1 MTLPGECYG
10 WSVFISG
17 GITVSMVEA
26 RALFLVVI
34 VGLWFVKWQPY
45 YGKAF
50 TAAETHSIGKSI
62 LANSNDNPFAAA
74 RDYAWSIS
82 GRMESGGL
90 GVLLGSLIQV
100 LIPRDWLLRTL
111 GQARFRGTLLGTVFS
126 LPGMMCT
133 CCAAPVAAGMRK
145 QQASMGGALA
155 FWLGNPL
162 LNPATLVFM
171 GFVLGWQFALVRL
184 LAGLATVLVVATLV
198 QKWVKEAATQPVS
211 VPEQPV
217 ATVQDGF
224 FSRWLR
230 ALWTLFWNTIPVYIL
245 AVLVLGAARV
255 WLFPHADGVVDN
267 TLFWVIAM
275 AIAGCLFVIPTAAE
289 IPIVQTMMLAG
300 MGVAPALALLI
311 TLPAVSV
318 PSLIMLR
325 KAFPAKALWLT
336 GGLVALCG
344 AVVGGLA
351 LI

>member
-1 MTLPGECYG
+1 MAGQSSSQAAAPFQ
-10 WSVFISG
+10 WWKP
-17 GITVSMVEA
+17 
-26 RALFLVVI
+26 ALFFLVVI

-50 TAAETHSIGKSI
+50 NAAETHSIGKSI
-62 LANSNDNPFAAA
+62 LANSDANPFAAA
-74 RDYAWSIS
+74 WDYALVYFLAVWKAAV
-82 GRMESGGL
+82 L

-100 LIPRDWLLRTL
+100 LIPRDWLRRTL
-111 GQARFRGTLLGTVFS
+111 GQSRFRGTLLGTAFS

-145 QQASMGGALA
+145 QQVSMDGALA

-171 GFVLGWQFALVRL
+171 GFVLGWQFALIRL
-184 LAGLATVLVVATLV
+184 LAGLVTVLVVATLV
-198 QKWVKEAATQPVS
+198 HKWVKEAATQPVP
-211 VPEQPV
+211 VPEMSV
-217 ATVQDGF
+217 TTGQDGF

-255 WLFPHADGVVDN
+255 WLFPHADGVVEN

-300 MGVAPALALLI
+300 MGMAPALALLI

-344 AVVGGLA
+344 AVVGGVA
-351 LI
+351 LL

>member
-1 MTLPGECYG
+1 MAGQSSSQAASPFQ
-10 WSVFISG
+10 WWKP
-17 GITVSMVEA
+17 
-26 RALFLVVI
+26 ALFFLVVI
-34 VGLWFVKWQPY
+34 VGLWYVKWQPY

-62 LANSNDNPFAAA
+62 LAHADANPLMAAW
-74 RDYAWSIS
+74 DYAMVYFLAVWKAAV
-82 GRMESGGL
+82 L

-111 GQARFRGTLLGTVFS
+111 GQSRFQGTLLGAIFS

-145 QQASMGGALA
+145 QQVSMGGALA
-155 FWLGNPL
+155 FWMGNPL

-184 LAGLATVLVVATLV
+184 VAGLATVLTVATLV
-198 QKWVKEAATQPVS
+198 QKWVKESPQVDIPQEITVS
-211 VPEQPV
+211 EPQG
-217 ATVQDGF
+217 GF
-224 FSRWLR
+224 FARWGK
-230 ALWTLFWNTIPVYIL
+230 ALWSLFWSTIPVYIL

-255 WLFPHADGVVDN
+255 WLFPHADGAVDN
-267 TLFWVIAM
+267 TLMWVIAM
-275 AIAGCLFVIPTAAE
+275 AVAGCLFVIPTAAE

-300 MGVAPALALLI
+300 MGTAPALALLM
-311 TLPAVSV
+311 TLPAVSL

-336 GGLVALCG
+336 GVLVAISG
-344 AVVGGLA
+344 VIVGSIA
-351 LI
+351 LV

>member
-1 MTLPGECYG
+1 M
-10 WSVFISG
+10 
-17 GITVSMVEA
+17 
-26 RALFLVVI
+26 
-34 VGLWFVKWQPY
+34 
-45 YGKAF
+45 
-50 TAAETHSIGKSI
+50 
-62 LANSNDNPFAAA
+62 
-74 RDYAWSIS
+74 
-82 GRMESGGL
+82 L

-100 LIPRDWLLRTL
+100 LIPRNWLLRTL
-111 GQARFRGTLLGTVFS
+111 GQSRFRGTLLGAIFA

-145 QQASMGGALA
+145 QQVSMGGALA
-155 FWLGNPL
+155 FWMGNPL

-171 GFVLGWQFALVRL
+171 GFVLGWQFALIRL
-184 LAGLATVLVVATLV
+184 VAGLATVLVVATLV
-198 QKWVKEAATQPVS
+198 QKWVKEAATQPAAVPDVS
-211 VPEQPV
+211 PQIAEG
-217 ATVQDGF
+217 GF

-245 AVLVLGAARV
+245 AVLALGAARV
-255 WLFPHADGVVDN
+255 WLFPHADGVVGN
-267 TLFWVIAM
+267 TLFWVLAM

-318 PSLIMLR
+318 PSLIMLH

-344 AVVGGLA
+344 AIVGGLA
-351 LI
+351 LL

>member
-1 MTLPGECYG
+1 MAGQSSSQAASPFQ
-10 WSVFISG
+10 WWKP
-17 GITVSMVEA
+17 
-26 RALFLVVI
+26 ALFFLVVI
-34 VGLWFVKWQPY
+34 VGLWYVKWQPY

-62 LANSNDNPFAAA
+62 LAQADANPLMAAW
-74 RDYAWSIS
+74 DYAMVYFLAVWKAAV
-82 GRMESGGL
+82 L

-111 GQARFRGTLLGTVFS
+111 GQSRFQGTLLGAIFS

-145 QQASMGGALA
+145 QQVSMGGALA
-155 FWLGNPL
+155 FWMGNPL
-162 LNPATLVFM
+162 LNP
-171 GFVLGWQFALVRL
+171 
-184 LAGLATVLVVATLV
+184 ATLV
-198 QKWVKEAATQPVS
+198 QKWVKEAATQPVA
-211 VPEQPV
+211 VPAAPSE
-217 ATVQDGF
+217 ATQGGF

-300 MGVAPALALLI
+300 MGTAPALALLI

-344 AVVGGLA
+344 AIVGALA
-351 LI
+351 LV

>member
-1 MTLPGECYG
+1 MAGQSSSQAATPRQ
-10 WSVFISG
+10 WWKP
-17 GITVSMVEA
+17 
-26 RALFLVVI
+26 ALFFLVLA
-34 VGLWFVKWQPY
+34 VGLWYVKWQPY

-62 LANSNDNPFAAA
+62 LAGADGNPLRAAW
-74 RDYAWSIS
+74 DYALVYFLAVWKAAV
-82 GRMESGGL
+82 L
-90 GVLLGSLIQV
+90 GVILGSLVQV
-100 LIPRDWLLRTL
+100 LIPRDWLQRTL
-111 GQARFRGTLLGTVFS
+111 GQARFRGTLLGTLFS

-133 CCAAPVAAGMRK
+133 CCAAPVAAGMRR
-145 QQASMGGALA
+145 QQVSMGGALA

-171 GFVLGWQFALVRL
+171 GFVLGWQFTLIRLV
-184 LAGLATVLVVATLV
+184 AGLATVLVVATLV
-198 QKWVKEAATQPVS
+198 QKWVKETPLPAAE
-211 VPEQPV
+211 PEAIKPEP
-217 ATVQDGF
+217 QDGF

-230 ALWTLFWNTIPVYIL
+230 ALWSLFWSTIPVYIL

-255 WLFPHADGVVDN
+255 WLFPHVDGLVGN

-275 AIAGCLFVIPTAAE
+275 ALAGCLFVIPTAAE

-300 MGVAPALALLI
+300 MGTGPALALLI

-336 GGLVALCG
+336 GGLVVLSG
-344 AVVGGLA
+344 SVVGTLA
-351 LI
+351 LL

>member
-1 MTLPGECYG
+1 MAGQSSSQAAAPFQ
-10 WSVFISG
+10 WWKP
-17 GITVSMVEA
+17 
-26 RALFLVVI
+26 ALFFLVVI

-62 LANSNDNPFAAA
+62 LANSDANPFAAA
-74 RDYAWSIS
+74 WDYALVYFLAVWKAAV
-82 GRMESGGL
+82 L

-100 LIPRDWLLRTL
+100 LIPRDWLRRTL
-111 GQARFRGTLLGTVFS
+111 GQSRFRGTLLGTAFS

-145 QQASMGGALA
+145 QQVSMGGALA

-162 LNPATLVFM
+162 LNPA
-171 GFVLGWQFALVRL
+171 
-184 LAGLATVLVVATLV
+184 
-198 QKWVKEAATQPVS
+198 
-211 VPEQPV
+211 
-217 ATVQDGF
+217 
-224 FSRWLR
+224 
-230 ALWTLFWNTIPVYIL
+230 LFWNTIPVYIL

-255 WLFPHADGVVDN
+255 WLFPHADGVVEN

-300 MGVAPALALLI
+300 MGMAPALALLI

-344 AVVGGLA
+344 AVVGGVA
-351 LI
+351 LL